1 MNDKKN
7 LIDDYFNRHK
17 DEWKIKIH
25 RELKTVTVIQK
36 FFNHTT
42 LSKNDR
48 LDDTPTD
55 EKAPR
60 KPF

>member
-17 DEWKIKIH
+17 DEWKNKIH
-25 RELKTVTVIQK
+25 LELKTVTVIQK
-36 FFNHTT
+36 FLNPSA

-55 EKAPR
+55 EKTPR
-60 KPF
+60 NRF